1 MTRILAL
8 LPGDV
13 GRQLLF
19 FPTLETLQHQY
30 SQVEIDVIVEP
41 RAKQAYRLCRNV
53 ENVLTFQFENRN
65 GAADWGNL
73 IGKMRDRRYDVGI
86 TLSRDWTAGLL
97 CWLAGIPKRVGY
109 ENSNLPPW
117 VRFGRQR
124 LPTVGGAL
132 ADLAGVFLSSK
143 VTPNARPYDAQRY
156 HDLLLGL
163 SIDQPCPDIAI
174 HIPQADI
181 QWAKIERKRLGI
193 EDQPYILLHGGTGA
207 ENSDDEPSQFY
218 PIKSWESVIEGYL
231 ERQPNTPFMIVQSPD
246 NKDWV
251 TSLLAVCPQLN
262 IVTPQHVGQ
271 LAALIDAGHL
281 MICADRAPLHLG
293 VAVKTKL
300 LALFGS
306 LEPSRH
312 LPPTHYFAG
321 LKSLTSKVADIP
333 PIQILEKVWKV
344 ESTGS
349 SADIKLITLK

>member
-1 MTRILAL
+1 MTRVLAL

-19 FPTLETLQHQY
+19 FPTLETLQHHY

-41 RAKQAYRLCRNV
+41 RAKQAYRLCHNV
-53 ENVLTFQFENRN
+53 SNVLTFQFENRN

-73 IGKMRDRRYDVGI
+73 IGQIRDRRYDAGI
-86 TLSRDWTAGLL
+86 TVSRDWTAGLL
-97 CWLAGIPKRVGY
+97 CWLVGIPRRVGY
-109 ENSNLPPW
+109 ENSNLPTW

-124 LPTVGGAL
+124 FPTVGGAV
-132 ADLAGVFLSSK
+132 ADLAGVFLSAEVS
-143 VTPNARPYDAQRY
+143 PNARPYDAQRY

-163 SIDQPCPDIAI
+163 GIDAPCPDITI
-174 HIPQADI
+174 DIPPEDR
-181 QWAKIERKRLGI
+181 QWARAEQERLGLAGK
-193 EDQPYILLHGGTGA
+193 PYIVLHGGTGA

-218 PIKSWESVIEGYL
+218 PIKSWESVVGGYL
-231 ERQPNTPFMIVQSPD
+231 ERQPETPLVVVQTPE

-251 TSLLAVCPQLN
+251 AALVKVCPQLQ
-262 IVTPQHVGQ
+262 IITPQHVGQ

-293 VAVKTKL
+293 VALKTRL
-300 LALFGS
+300 VALFGA

-312 LPPTHYFAG
+312 LPSADYFAG

-333 PIQILEKVWKV
+333 PIQVLEKVWDV
-344 ESTGS
+344 S
-349 SADIKLITLK
+349 